1 MLPIRKKE
9 MVHSLVTFILLVC
22 ALLLIL
28 ISKQYFQIVGIWVVS
43 LFYFNYLKI
52 DMKKMGK
59 YLIFA
64 LFFSFT
70 YFLLN
75 LLFPRDY
82 GTSDEFIHLFKMKI
96 SVIQLSKAA
105 FITFKIIALSHLS
118 MSSNLII
125 NYTNIILFLVS
136 KNKMQTSSAYP
147 LLVAINSIGLI
158 KEEFYKIQINARQR
172 KFSVYKRI
180 NTLFPLM
187 VFAIRHSQ
195 RGALSLVT
203 RGLNETRSFYY
214 QYDLDRMD
222 KMILGLCLLA
232 YLMIYGIFL

>member
-1 MLPIRKKE
+1 
-9 MVHSLVTFILLVC
+9 
-22 ALLLIL
+22 
-28 ISKQYFQIVGIWVVS
+28 
-43 LFYFNYLKI
+43 
-52 DMKKMGK
+52 
-59 YLIFA
+59 
-64 LFFSFT
+64 
-70 YFLLN
+70 
-75 LLFPRDY
+75 
-82 GTSDEFIHLFKMKI
+82 
-96 SVIQLSKAA
+96 
-105 FITFKIIALSHLS
+105 

-232 YLMIYGIFL
+232 YLMI

>member
-9 MVHSLVTFILLVC
+9 MVHSLVTFILLIS
-22 ALLLIL
+22 ALFLIL
-28 ISKQYFQIVGIWVVS
+28 LSKQYFQIVGIWVGT

-52 DMKKMGK
+52 ETKKMGK
-59 YLIFA
+59 YLLFA
-64 LFFSFT
+64 MAFSFT

-75 LLFPRDY
+75 LLFPKDY
-82 GTSDEFIHLFKMKI
+82 GANDQFVYFFKMKI
-96 SVIQLSKAA
+96 SVMQLSHAA

-118 MSSNLII
+118 MCSNLVI
-125 NYTNIILFLVS
+125 NYTNIILYLIS
-136 KNKMQTSSAYP
+136 KNKMETSSAYP
-147 LLVAINSIGLI
+147 LLVAINSIVLI

-172 KFSVYKRI
+172 KFSFSKRV

-222 KMILGLCLLA
+222 KIIFGLCLLS
-232 YLMIYGIFL
+232 YLMIYGIFR

>member
-9 MVHSLVTFILLVC
+9 MVHSLVTLILLIC
-22 ALLLIL
+22 ALLFIL
-28 ISKQYFQIVGIWVVS
+28 ISKKYFQIVGIWVVTI
-43 LFYFNYLKI
+43 FYFNYLKI
-52 DMKKMGK
+52 NMGKMAK

-64 LFFSFT
+64 MMFSFT

-82 GTSDEFIHLFKMKI
+82 GASDEFIHFLTFKI
-96 SVIQLSKAA
+96 SSIQLMKAA

-118 MSSNLII
+118 MSSNLVI
-125 NYTNIILFLVS
+125 NYTNVIMYLIS
-136 KNKMQTSSAYP
+136 KGKITNDSGYP

-172 KFSVYKRI
+172 QFSIYKRI

-203 RGLNETRSFYY
+203 RGLSETRSFYY

-222 KMILGLCLLA
+222 KIILGLCFLA
-232 YLMIYGIFL
+232 YLMIYGIFS